1 MLILH
6 VIKHPSRKP
15 CVLGSHP
22 VLIEFFLAPY
32 VKYVFYFFLIIRKIV
47 NKILKWSGMKIIM
60 RVFVSYK
67 LKLFF
72 TVCSHSQLIVSSCI
86 LNCRLM
92 NTSTDGAHKKCIR
105 INILIILLNSTFP
118 FLYCTKTKK
127 FCNACY
133 TLYLLYGRNINFYMW

>member
-1 MLILH
+1 
-6 VIKHPSRKP
+6 
-15 CVLGSHP
+15 
-22 VLIEFFLAPY
+22 
-32 VKYVFYFFLIIRKIV
+32 
-47 NKILKWSGMKIIM
+47 MKIIM

-118 FLYCTKTKK
+118 FLYCSKTKK

-133 TLYLLYGRNINFYMW
+133 TLYLPSAPINILIILLNSILFVLYCTKTRKFCNACYTLYLPSAPVLLGPNQKFASPAVLNSFSSI